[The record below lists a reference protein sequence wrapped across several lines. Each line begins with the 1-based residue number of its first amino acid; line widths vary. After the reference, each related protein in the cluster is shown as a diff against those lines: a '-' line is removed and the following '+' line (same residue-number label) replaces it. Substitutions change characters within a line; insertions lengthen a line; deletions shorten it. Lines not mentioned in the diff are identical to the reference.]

1 MINNEE
7 NSKSFPKSNNK
18 SIEENK
24 EDVHNVSNSRLNPE
38 TLYRQD
44 GLTSMTYKHMLSELK
59 SKNQTRTAKTI
70 HDKNIDEMMSL
81 QRNDDNSD

>member
-7 NSKSFPKSNNK
+7 NSKSMVKSNNK
-18 SIEENK
+18 WIEENK

-59 SKNQTRTAKTI
+59 SKNQTKTAKTI